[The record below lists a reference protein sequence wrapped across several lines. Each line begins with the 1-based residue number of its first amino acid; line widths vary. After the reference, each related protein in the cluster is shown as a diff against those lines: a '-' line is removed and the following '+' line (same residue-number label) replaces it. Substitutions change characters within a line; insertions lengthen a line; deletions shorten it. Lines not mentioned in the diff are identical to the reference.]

1 MKTTDGRII
10 IWIGFTFLL
19 AAIGYQQY
27 QLSMVRSRLSGAES
41 VPTIVE
47 AKGKSAIASID
58 AKALEISQSFLNSLK
73 GVLEKTADQI
83 TIIETRKL
91 TMRMERVDKD
101 LMTRKKE
108 LQQFTLDRDR
118 ELEGLPEQVEL
129 DDLDKSYTSL
139 RAGNTG
145 RNSES
150 FNTNKGLIV
159 FYKHEFSWANI
170 PSTGRLA
177 FFKIG
182 RSASTENIEL
192 IRAWIEEASEAKIKM
207 GYEVRSRDTKP
218 SEYGDY
224 SEVMMEKKDMYFKTY
239 LQRERVQGTYNSKS
253 MQYTYYIEIGS
264 INRRNRFLIEQ
275 YNNKLGS

>member
-10 IWIGFTFLL
+10 IWIGFTVLL
-19 AAIGYQQY
+19 AAIGYQQF
-27 QLSMVRSRLSGAES
+27 QLSMVRSRLSGTES
-41 VPTIVE
+41 VPAIVE

-58 AKALEISQSFLNSLK
+58 AKALATSQSFLNSLK
-73 GVLEKTADQI
+73 GELEKTADQFTTTEI
-83 TIIETRKL
+83 GKL

-108 LQQFTLDRDR
+108 LHQITLDRVR
-118 ELEGLPEQVEL
+118 ALEGLPEQVEL
-129 DDLDKSYTSL
+129 DDLDKSYTTL
-139 RAGNTG
+139 RGANTG

-150 FNTNKGLIV
+150 FHTNKGPII
-159 FYKHEFSWANI
+159 FYKHQFSWANI

-192 IRAWIEEASEAKIKM
+192 IRAWIEEASDAKLKM
-207 GYEVRSRDTKP
+207 GYEVKSSDTKP

-224 SEVMMEKKDMYFKTY
+224 SEVMMERKDMYFKTY
-239 LQRERVQGTYNSKS
+239 LQRERVQGTYNSTS